1 MLSWDMRGARPPEQN
16 KHKVTKFSLR
26 TCQSFVGR
34 RVRGP
39 NGVRIRGCSRRR
51 RRLLGPR
58 AEGDGGWGPP
68 GGLLAHGPP
77 LPRHGRTPGDGKAD
91 SIYLQ
96 CTKTDRQQ
104 EDLYGIWSLR
114 FIISPQKFCK
124 QIVDCGF
131 NFHFP
136 LVMSIVYCFHFP
148 TVLHVV
154 CVGCFQVAVWL
165 QPISVTNQVGSVDCS
180 LFDGWHF
187 CSAANVPVLGGP
199 MVYGLWIHYNQ
210 WPILVAALFVFWFS
224 QKRWIAH

>member
-77 LPRHGRTPGDGKAD
+77 LPRHGRRPGDGKAD

-136 LVMSIVYCFHFP
+136 LVMSIILLFP
-148 TVLHVV
+148 
-154 CVGCFQVAVWL
+154 
-165 QPISVTNQVGSVDCS
+165 
-180 LFDGWHF
+180 LFDRVARCVRGMFPSGCLTPTHF
-187 CSAANVPVLGGP
+187 SHKPSWKC
-199 MVYGLWIHYNQ
+199 W
-210 WPILVAALFVFWFS
+210 LFTVWWLTFLFCC
-224 QKRWIAH
+224 